1 MNNLVIRRDPTHAS
15 LLDNRDSVNRLEK
28 LKHRLFKLQEAI
40 FSKLVHKVDLTIIN
54 ARKAK
59 EKVNRPNFKA
69 GSTHHSPKRAINFSI
84 LPVNHRSETFWLI
97 CDTGPQ

>member
-1 MNNLVIRRDPTHAS
+1 MTILVIRRYITHAC
-15 LLDNRDSVNRLEK
+15 LLNHRDSVNRLEK
-28 LKHRLFKLQEAI
+28 SKHRLLKLQEAI
-40 FSKLVHKVDLTIIN
+40 FSKLVHKVDLTIIS
-54 ARKAK
+54 ARKTK